1 MATTTPNYGWSVP
14 TSTDLVK
21 DGATAIETLG
31 DSADATV
38 KALNPETTLG
48 DIAYRSSTSNTN
60 TRLGIG
66 SSAQVLTVAGGVPTW
81 ATPAAAASGLTLVTT
96 GTYSASAG
104 VSLNSIFTSTYTNY
118 RVMFVGT
125 ISSNNDVRIRWRA
138 AGTDN
143 TASNYLWGIQ
153 GITFGGSAANEY
165 AGAALVGFSQIGY
178 QGNNGQSHIVLDIFN
193 PQASLNTTYAGQ
205 NLYTSSGTAGNFYQT
220 QGLLSV
226 TTSYDGLTFYPAA
239 GTITG
244 SYWVYGY
251 QKA

>member
-1 MATTTPNYGWSVP
+1 MNSASSTTITVNTALFAAGDTVLIVNQGAGVCTVTAGTATVSTAGSLALSQYETGILYF
-14 TSTDLVK
+14 TSTS
-21 DGATAIETLG
+21 AAIFSDYTQ
-31 DSADATV
+31 S
-38 KALNPETTLG
+38 
-48 DIAYRSSTSNTN
+48 
-60 TRLGIG
+60 
-66 SSAQVLTVAGGVPTW
+66 GG
-81 ATPAAAASGLTLVTT
+81 ASGLTLVTT
-96 GTYSASAG
+96 GTYSASSG

-125 ISSNNDVRIRWRA
+125 ISSNNNCNIRWRA
-138 AGTDN
+138 SGTDN

-165 AGAALVGFSQIGY
+165 AGASLVGFSQVGY
-178 QGNNGQSHIVLDIFN
+178 MGNNGQSHVVLDIFN
-193 PQASLNTTYAGQ
+193 PQATANTTYSGQ